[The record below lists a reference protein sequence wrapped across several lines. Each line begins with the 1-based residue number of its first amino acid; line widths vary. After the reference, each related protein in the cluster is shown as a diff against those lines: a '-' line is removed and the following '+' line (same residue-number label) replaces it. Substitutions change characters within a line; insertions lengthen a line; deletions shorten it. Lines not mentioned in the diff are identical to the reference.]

1 MKRTISL
8 LLVLVMLLS
17 LSGGLAAFA
26 DELDVAGELNVE
38 ELTETVAD
46 PAAEAEIVPDAA
58 AEPED
63 TDEADTGD
71 TDEADAGDTDEADAG
86 DTDAADAGDTD
97 EADAG
102 DTDAADAE
110 DTDEAET
117 EDTDEAD
124 AEELALDGADEVY
137 TEISG
142 FGADGMKTYVAI
154 VNVDQKKALTID
166 KMAGGKDVTTIS
178 GEAPNRICSIESG
191 IGALVMKHS
200 TGEGYSLQLNDPP
213 ETRNFIYL
221 DATGSLAR
229 TESKAGVSSDT
240 YANWYYED
248 GKLYYLDGTTKY
260 YLKSDLKT
268 GTTDA
273 AEAGTIVL
281 FTGDTAKNGGGGGGG
296 GKTETVD
303 AEAPTI
309 TTQPSGK
316 IVTSNASERVTF
328 TVEAEN
334 SESVSGDALISYQ
347 WTQNGV
353 EIEGATE
360 ASLTVNSS
368 TTCGIEV
375 YRCRVTTTVTAAAED
390 NNAGEGNTG
399 DTGDNGNTGDTGDA
413 GKSTTTTHITE
424 SAPAALIVYSG
435 VQNTGDIL
443 MFSDVHQ
450 EPENIADVLGVYME
464 HNSGALPAFVVASG
478 DYHNSGTE
486 TDADVIKATLAAIE
500 AMLGSDKLMKIFWL
514 AGNHESDNVI
524 VDKNGGETGLI
535 YSDDMYIYT
544 INYDEIKDSS
554 SYEGML
560 DKIKE
565 DLEGMTEEQPVIFLA
580 HAGVHTLD
588 GSAGKA
594 SYNINASDR
603 LVDLLNEY
611 AKTKKIFFFFGHN
624 HSKGETPFFKTA
636 GDGSYII
643 STKEWDDTLALAYN
657 RQIAL
662 NFSYGHMGY
671 LNTKIGGG
679 ETASVMHIEENKITL
694 QRIAL
699 DKETGKVIYSGDEVK
714 AVAPDGKTVPVVK
727 ALDKR
732 YDLGVELEAKV
743 EGARKGD
750 ATFKYQWYKAA
761 GIDLTT
767 ALSEA
772 AAIDGAT
779 GSRYEPAEDGYYFC
793 RVTRTD
799 NVNSFATTTVTRIGV
814 EEEPEEEAFPAG
826 KYVIVLKE
834 GDKSYA
840 LLCDEGNNLSVK
852 EIELR
857 SDGTVADPK
866 SDFYLWNFAS
876 PSKGGARNEGSGY
889 YLGRTGGGG
898 RSSLTMLQ
906 DGTSKYANA
915 WVYDDAKHI
924 LYIESTGGSKTYY
937 YPAVENGALTLASM
951 STLGEANVYLVKAD
965 GAENGPVIKEGASI
979 TVKKGESLT
988 ITSTAEIT
996 DFLRVELDGKELVKG
1011 EDYDVKAGSTI
1022 VTLKAECLAKI
1033 GPGKHTLAIVS
1044 TTGTAKTE
1052 LVIKASES
1060 TDDAE
1065 TDETTK
1071 PADKTDSAE
1080 KPPLTG
1086 DESNLTLWLAVAL
1099 LASCAAVATVVVSR
1113 KKTEA

>member
-86 DTDAADAGDTD
+86 DTD
-97 EADAG
+97 
-102 DTDAADAE
+102 
-110 DTDEAET
+110 EAET
-117 EDTDEAD
+117 
-124 AEELALDGADEVY
+124 EELALDGADEVY

-166 KMAGGKDVTTIS
+166 MKAGGSKDVATIS
-178 GEAPNRICSIESG
+178 GETPNRICSIESG
-191 IGALVMKHS
+191 IGALVTKHS

-229 TESKAGVSSDT
+229 TKSEAGVSSDT

-248 GKLYYLDGTTKY
+248 GKLYYLDGTTRY

-296 GKTETVD
+296 GETETVD

-316 IVTSNASERVTF
+316 IVTSDESVEVTF
-328 TVEAEN
+328 TVEAVN
-334 SESVSGDALISYQ
+334 SESVSGNAPISYQ
-347 WTQNGV
+347 WTKNGE

-360 ASLTVNSS
+360 ASLTVDSS
-368 TTCGIEV
+368 TTCGIDV
-375 YRCRVTTTVTAAAED
+375 YRCLVTTTVTAAAED
-390 NNAGEGNTG
+390 GDTGEGDSGDSGDTG
-399 DTGDNGNTGDTGDA
+399 DTGDTGNTGDTGDA
-413 GKSTTTTHITE
+413 GDTGDSGDSGDTGDTGDSGDSGDTGEGGESTTTTHTTE

-435 VQNTGDIL
+435 ETNKGDIL

-478 DYHNSGTE
+478 DYHNGGTE
-486 TDADVIKATLAAIE
+486 TDADVIKATLNAIQN
-500 AMLGSDKLMKIFWL
+500 MLGGDASPLQVFWL
-514 AGNHESDNVI
+514 AGNHESDDVI
-524 VDKNGGETGLI
+524 VDKNGGGTGLI
-535 YSDDMYIYT
+535 YSEDMYIYT

-743 EGARKGD
+743 EGAKKGD
-750 ATFKYQWYKAA
+750 TTFTYQWYKAA

-965 GAENGPVIKEGASI
+965 GAEN
-979 TVKKGESLT
+979 
-988 ITSTAEIT
+988 
-996 DFLRVELDGKELVKG
+996 
-1011 EDYDVKAGSTI
+1011 
-1022 VTLKAECLAKI
+1022 
-1033 GPGKHTLAIVS
+1033 
-1044 TTGTAKTE
+1044 
-1052 LVIKASES
+1052 
-1060 TDDAE
+1060 AE
-1065 TDETTK
+1065 TDETTE